1 MLSIDWR
8 SPAAYAHTRTISAAG
23 FAWEYLRRNGEYRE
37 DFLSASADGHAGA
50 DRLERF
56 ARRWGLRFPKRSR
69 RTA

>member
-37 DFLSASADGHAGA
+37 DFLSVSAGGLVGA

-56 ARRWGLRFPKRSR
+56 VRRWGLRFPKRSR
-69 RTA
+69 RIA